1 MPKKERLIVEERIE
15 KFAHD
20 PLCESMNKSYTNQF
34 AVSGWVISKPKLFV
48 TASNLKG
55 VGFIVYQINYRNDG
69 ETVYYSTFGIVS
81 YNTDVVAQLEKEEK
95 TYYRDVSIINFDKTE
110 KAGKWL
116 ACAVEFAGLSLW
128 YEQDETI
135 LVSSKDRKYVSRA

>member
-1 MPKKERLIVEERIE
+1 MPNKERLIVEERIE

-69 ETVYYSTFGIVS
+69 ETVYYSTLGLFHI
-81 YNTDVVAQLEKEEK
+81 TPDVVAQLEKRRKNILCLCYWCKHIQPQESK
-95 TYYRDVSIINFDKTE
+95 NGY
-110 KAGKWL
+110 
-116 ACAVEFAGLSLW
+116 ACHES
-128 YEQDETI
+128 
-135 LVSSKDRKYVSRA
+135 

>member
-34 AVSGWVISKPKLFV
+34 AVSGWVLSKPKIFV
-48 TASNLKG
+48 TANNLKG

-95 TYYRDVSIINFDKTE
+95 TFFVCVTGVNIFNRK
-110 KAGKWL
+110 KAKMDMRAMKVEITHHSRHDLLPNGQT
-116 ACAVEFAGLSLW
+116 AVE
-128 YEQDETI
+128 E
-135 LVSSKDRKYVSRA
+135 